1 MNRPVRDHSMRV
13 SAAPTLFAAASLCL
27 SAALLFPPNAPAQI
41 QQRIQPNTKTALK
54 KFVDAANQ
62 LSPEVKAHLSRGM
75 QNYLRFANAAV
86 NAPDSPS
93 ANVALAVAP
102 QTFATASTTTATAQT
117 SATADPNLI
126 QVSSLKLDPPKE
138 GYTQNTTSSA
148 WCGNSVVSGYEDT
161 GALFRTDPSLAG
173 GVPISMDGVSFSTD
187 AGKTFTD
194 LGFLNPGT
202 DPNNALVGDPVVTC
216 SSPTHFQYVSLL
228 NTIGPDGINP
238 IVGPSISFSTDA
250 GKTWSAPQQ
259 IVPLDGATELADK
272 PWLAVDPFNP
282 RRMYLTYTHVVF
294 LGCTNVELVR
304 STDAGKTWGAPV
316 AVNSDCN
323 NPNIVMDTGSNV
335 IVSPGGKVYV
345 AYESFP
351 VPPNGTT
358 FGKTAIYFAR
368 SLSEGASFFKPI
380 KIADVVP
387 GGDGVYL
394 TGPILADDFPQLAVD
409 RTTGPSRGT
418 IYLTWPDGRNRI
430 VPRNNAPSGNYAYPD
445 IFVAKS
451 VNMGLSFQVL
461 GAISPTSKTFPRTSG
476 RDQFLPT
483 IAVDNDAEVAVCYY
497 DRRND
502 PANNLRVAHY
512 CSLSTNQGKT
522 WTDLALSPLDW
533 VPTPNPDPLNPGGT
547 GSFSEY
553 DALASDF
560 LLRTDG
566 FFASFMVEQ
575 NGKQSVVA
583 KKF

>member
-1 MNRPVRDHSMRV
+1 MNRPVPVKSVRV
-13 SAAPTLFAAASLCL
+13 SAAPTLFLAVSLCF
-27 SAALLFPPNAPAQI
+27 SAALPFSPSASAQTP
-41 QQRIQPNTKTALK
+41 QRIQPSTKVALK

-62 LSPEVKAHLSRGM
+62 LSPEVKAHLSRGL
-75 QNYLRFANAAV
+75 QNYLRFANAVV
-86 NAPDSPS
+86 NAPDAPS
-93 ANVALAVAP
+93 ANFAAAAAP
-102 QTFATASTTTATAQT
+102 QTNAS
-117 SATADPNLI
+117 ADPNLI

-161 GALFRTDPSLAG
+161 GALFRTDPSQAA
-173 GVPISMDGVSFSTD
+173 GVPVSMDGVSFSTD

-194 LGFLNPGT
+194 LGFLTPGT
-202 DPNNALVGDPVVTC
+202 SPTNALLGDPVVTC
-216 SSPTHFQYVSLL
+216 TSPTHFQYVSIL

-238 IVGPSISFSTDA
+238 IIGPSISFSTNA

-259 IVPLDGATELADK
+259 ILALDGGTELADK

-294 LGCTNVELVR
+294 LGCTNVELLR
-304 STDAGKTWGAPV
+304 STDAGKTWSVPV
-316 AVNSDCN
+316 AVSSDCN

-335 IVSPGGKVYV
+335 VVSPGGKVYV

-351 VPPNGTT
+351 VPPNGAS

-394 TGPILADDFPQLAVD
+394 NGPILADDFPQLAVD
-409 RTTGPSRGT
+409 RTTGASRGT

-430 VPRNNAPSGNYAYPD
+430 VPDRNAPSGTYAHPD

-451 VNMGLSFQVL
+451 TNLGLSFKIL
-461 GAISPTSKTFPRTSG
+461 GAISPTPKTFPSTSG

-502 PANNLRVAHY
+502 PRNLRIGRY

-522 WTDLALSPLDW
+522 WTDTALSALDW
-533 VPTPNPDPLNPGGT
+533 VPTPNLDPLNPGGT

-553 DALASDF
+553 DALASEFF
-560 LLRTDG
+560 LRADG
-566 FFASFMVEQ
+566 FFASFMIEQ